1 MGTRHLTCVIKDGDY
16 KVAQYGQWDG
26 YPEGQGLNIL
36 NFLKEMDRNVFEKK
50 LDMVSWATEEE
61 LEKMWLEAGLE
72 PNSTLVSFSVADK
85 FKELYPENSRDTG
98 SKVLRIIYNT
108 EKPLKLENSIEF
120 AKESLFCEWAYIIN
134 LDDNILEVY
143 EGFNKTP
150 LTEKDRFFYMQEDK
164 MQFYPVKIVTT
175 FDLDNLPKEEE
186 FIKTIY
192 DIINSKTE
200 EVCSNY

>member
-50 LDMVSWATEEE
+50 LDMISWATEEE

-85 FKELYPENSRDTG
+85 FKELCPENSRDTLLL
-98 SKVLRIIYNT
+98 SFINT
-108 EKPLKLENSIEF
+108 KKG
-120 AKESLFCEWAYIIN
+120 A
-134 LDDNILEVY
+134 
-143 EGFNKTP
+143 
-150 LTEKDRFFYMQEDK
+150 
-164 MQFYPVKIVTT
+164 
-175 FDLDNLPKEEE
+175 
-186 FIKTIY
+186 
-192 DIINSKTE
+192 
-200 EVCSNY
+200 